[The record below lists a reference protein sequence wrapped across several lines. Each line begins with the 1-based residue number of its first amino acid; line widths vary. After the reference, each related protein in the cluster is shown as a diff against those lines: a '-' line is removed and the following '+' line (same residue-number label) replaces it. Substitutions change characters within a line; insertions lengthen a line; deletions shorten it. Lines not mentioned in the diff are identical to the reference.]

1 MHLKAVFEL
10 VVRHQLYAKPS
21 KCAFGVHE
29 VEYLRHFISAKEV
42 ATDPIKISAV
52 KQWPVP
58 TTVKQLKGFLR
69 LAGYSKRF
77 IQVFGAIC
85 KPLNQ
90 LLRKDNFNWTD
101 EAITAFEKLKNALA
115 TAPVLAM
122 LDYTKPFII
131 ETDASGIGI
140 GVVLMQQGHPIA
152 YIRRH
157 FIVKTYQKALKYLLE
172 QNIHTEF
179 QVAGISKLMAFDFSI
194 EYKKGN
200 ENKADDALSRNEL
213 RWKGRLVVGADHQ
226 LRQSIIRL
234 WHSTPQGGHSG
245 MDATIKRHKYDV
257 SAYPGLLQPLPIPEG
272 VWADISLD
280 FIEGLPKSNGKE
292 GVQLQRSTAY
302 HPHTGSQTEVL
313 NRTLETY
320 LRCFCSDISRDWSA
334 HLPLAEWWYNIIY
347 HNAIKCTPYEVFY
360 GDKPPIHLSYLVGEV
375 VTDMVDLSLA
385 AREVVIQLLKF
396 HLARAQQRIKDMAN
410 KHRKISVASKPF
422 NKLVAKYFGHYPI
435 TAKVGVVAYR
445 LLLLV
450 DVLIHPTFHLSQLKK
465 FHEVP
470 TTMSHPPVIHLSS
483 PYCPEPEGILS
494 RRLVNKG
501 NKVVCQVLVKWSGV
515 DVAQATWEY
524 LTDLQHRFPSF
535 ALEGKG
541 VLD

>member
-1 MHLKAVFEL
+1 MVDVNDQCEVTGEDELEQGLEINIELDELMTISLQAFTGVTGYQTIRVTFYHKKRPLQVLIDIGSTHNFIDEELAGKLGCKPSPIAKQSISVADGKRVQTASAVFEL

-152 YIRRH
+152 YI
-157 FIVKTYQKALKYLLE
+157 T
-172 QNIHTEF
+172 
-179 QVAGISKLMAFDFSI
+179 
-194 EYKKGN
+194 
-200 ENKADDALSRNEL
+200 
-213 RWKGRLVVGADHQ
+213 
-226 LRQSIIRL
+226 
-234 WHSTPQGGHSG
+234 
-245 MDATIKRHKYDV
+245 
-257 SAYPGLLQPLPIPEG
+257 
-272 VWADISLD
+272 
-280 FIEGLPKSNGKE
+280 
-292 GVQLQRSTAY
+292 
-302 HPHTGSQTEVL
+302 
-313 NRTLETY
+313 
-320 LRCFCSDISRDWSA
+320 